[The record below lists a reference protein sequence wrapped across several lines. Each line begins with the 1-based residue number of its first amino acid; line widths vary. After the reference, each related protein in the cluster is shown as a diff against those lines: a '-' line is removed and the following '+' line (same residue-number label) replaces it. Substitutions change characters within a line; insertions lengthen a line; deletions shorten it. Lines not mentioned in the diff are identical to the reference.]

1 MLGGKHRDNEDY
13 HAAKR
18 VSSPRL
24 CGSGA
29 VRSARAVVGAIVD
42 VDRCLEPTQDLLTG
56 DETADRIAGSF
67 A

>member
-1 MLGGKHRDNEDY
+1 
-13 HAAKR
+13 
-18 VSSPRL
+18 L

-42 VDRCLEPTQDLLTG
+42 VDRCLEPTQDLLKG